1 MYMSENIGLYQ
12 FWLDAEFSD
21 SVYYLP
27 ETDAYLI
34 ARVEEKVLY
43 IHQIFGKNPVDP
55 ERLSN
60 SFGKDVEEMVLCYT
74 PVRKD
79 RFRVREHKKEDCT
92 LFILGEDLKRIEE
105 NRMIFPIV
113 SHA

>member
-27 ETDAYLI
+27 EAEAYVI
-34 ARVEEKVLY
+34 A
-43 IHQIFGKNPVDP
+43 G
-55 ERLSN
+55 
-60 SFGKDVEEMVLCYT
+60 VEEMVLGYT
-74 PVRKD
+74 PVRKESYM
-79 RFRVREHKKEDCT
+79 VREHKKEDCT